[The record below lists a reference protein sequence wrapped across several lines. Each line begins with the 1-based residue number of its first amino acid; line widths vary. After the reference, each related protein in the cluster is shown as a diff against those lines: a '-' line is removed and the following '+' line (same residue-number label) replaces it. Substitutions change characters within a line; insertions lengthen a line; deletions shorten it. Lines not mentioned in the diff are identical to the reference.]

1 MQKFIED
8 EKLEDSFNAFLS
20 NNMSSIDSFINKSIE
35 RKSLPPGNPYGSAAS
50 EKTLID
56 NQFEKKQL
64 SIGALR
70 DIDASVIIDK
80 PLKQYTRR
88 TGGDRNFNQVNQ
100 AGSNLGLP
108 ETPQMSAY
116 D

>member
-8 EKLEDSFNAFLS
+8 EKLEGSFNAFLS
-20 NNMSSIDSFINKSIE
+20 NNMSNIDSFINKSIE
-35 RKSLPPGNPYGSAAS
+35 RKSLASGNPYGSALS

-70 DIDASVIIDK
+70 DIDASVIINK
-80 PLKQYTRR
+80 PLQHYLGRPV
-88 TGGDRNFNQVNQ
+88 DRNFNQQN
-100 AGSNLGLP
+100 
-108 ETPQMSAY
+108 
-116 D
+116 